1 MARPRTPAKVLEMRG
16 SYKRNPSRRR
26 EEPDASGP
34 LGDPPAYFSGAE
46 LAAWNDIASGAPRD
60 VLTASDRIT
69 VELAAR
75 LLADSRVNWAD
86 FTAAKLARLEAMLGK
101 FGMSPADRSKVA
113 VGGKKN
119 ADNPF
124 AQLLG

>member
-16 SYKRNPSRRR
+16 AYKRNPGRRR
-26 EEPDASGP
+26 EEPATAGPIGDAP
-34 LGDPPAYFSGAE
+34 DYFNAAE
-46 LAAWNDIASGAPRD
+46 LVAWFDITSWAPRD
-60 VLTASDRIT
+60 VLTASDRLT

-75 LLADSRVNWAD
+75 LLADSRANWAE

-101 FGMSPADRSKVA
+101 FGMSPADRSKVM
-113 VGGKKN
+113 GGGQKK

-124 AQLLG
+124 ARLLG